1 MNYQFLEKEFLGNTV
16 ESYLWFAGILI
27 TGLLFKRLISQAVSW
42 VAYRLIKKYS
52 KGITFSDFKTLL
64 LKPGNVVILLIVI
77 YLAFDRLSFPAHWNL
92 DPADKPGLRSSIFIL
107 FQILITGAFAW
118 TILRFIDFI
127 GLILLKRA
135 EATESK
141 LDDQFVPYIKSGL
154 KIIVVVLALFF
165 VLGFIFKVNIVAL
178 VGGLGI
184 GGLALA
190 LASKETVENLFGS
203 FTIFFD
209 KPFTVG
215 DHVKVGNVEGFVEGI
230 GLRSTRIRTL
240 ERSLLTIP
248 NKKMIDA
255 ELENVTLRSMWR
267 ARFFI
272 GLTYSTS
279 AEQLKAVI
287 KDIFDYINAHP
298 QTREN
303 PVVKFNEFNS
313 SSLDILVVYFVLTS
327 EMETFLNIKEEINF
341 KIMEIVKQH
350 GCSFAFP
357 STSVYVEKWNEMRSR

>member
-1 MNYQFLEKEFLGNTV
+1 M
-16 ESYLWFAGILI
+16 
-27 TGLLFKRLISQAVSW
+27 
-42 VAYRLIKKYS
+42 
-52 KGITFSDFKTLL
+52 
-64 LKPGNVVILLIVI
+64 
-77 YLAFDRLSFPAHWNL
+77 
-92 DPADKPGLRSSIFIL
+92 
-107 FQILITGAFAW
+107 
-118 TILRFIDFI
+118 
-127 GLILLKRA
+127 
-135 EATESK
+135 
-141 LDDQFVPYIKSGL
+141 
-154 KIIVVVLALFF
+154 VVLALFF

-267 ARFFI
+267 PRSYI
-272 GLTYSTS
+272 GLT
-279 AEQLKAVI
+279 
-287 KDIFDYINAHP
+287 
-298 QTREN
+298 
-303 PVVKFNEFNS
+303 
-313 SSLDILVVYFVLTS
+313 
-327 EMETFLNIKEEINF
+327 
-341 KIMEIVKQH
+341 
-350 GCSFAFP
+350 
-357 STSVYVEKWNEMRSR
+357 